1 MDHTKS
7 NPRIHTHI
15 HADVIQTRKHA
26 VDAACESAGYEYSEI
41 ANFLLDLRDS
51 GITNMMAAPTFLI
64 DEFDLSRSDARLVT
78 SYWMDSCIHQY
89 G

>member
-7 NPRIHTHI
+7 NHRIHI
-15 HADVIQTRKHA
+15 HADVIQQRKQQ
-26 VDAACESAGYEYSEI
+26 VERACEQAGYEYSEI
-41 ANFLLDLRDS
+41 ANFLLGLRDS